1 MVKIGNKKKFF
12 FKKIWVDTCYNKFVK
27 LDYAKKL

>member
-12 FKKIWVDTCYNKFVK
+12 FKKIWVDTWYNKFVK